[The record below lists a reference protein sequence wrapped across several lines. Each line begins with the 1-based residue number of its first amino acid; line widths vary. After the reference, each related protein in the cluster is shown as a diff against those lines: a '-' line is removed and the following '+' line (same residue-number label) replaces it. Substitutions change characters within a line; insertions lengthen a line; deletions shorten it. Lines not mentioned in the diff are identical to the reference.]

1 MFSPGHSGGSLGSQ
15 EIPSCREMLGSP
27 FWFLAEVPVLSPHG
41 MQRGLLLAATWQQ
54 AIGHVWDAFLG
65 PSALSP
71 LAMFPRFPLKSILCY
86 SDVLYLST
94 VLQRNDD
101 PRQDEP
107 AQPQLN
113 RLSCQQAWSLCSI
126 ESSQFPKQILIF
138 IAAGQSAVPG
148 FLDSYPKQLLSYRA
162 SAFSCNPWPC
172 FGCLNSGEHD
182 LNCYQKVP
190 TPKPAI
196 SS

>member
-1 MFSPGHSGGSLGSQ
+1 
-15 EIPSCREMLGSP
+15 
-27 FWFLAEVPVLSPHG
+27 

-101 PRQDEP
+101 PQSRRTRPTPIEP
-107 AQPQLN
+107 SFLPTSLVIVFYRVFTVPQTN
-113 RLSCQQAWSLCSI
+113 IDIHCRWTIGRPRLS
-126 ESSQFPKQILIF
+126 
-138 IAAGQSAVPG
+138 
-148 FLDSYPKQLLSYRA
+148 
-162 SAFSCNPWPC
+162 
-172 FGCLNSGEHD
+172 
-182 LNCYQKVP
+182 
-190 TPKPAI
+190 
-196 SS
+196 